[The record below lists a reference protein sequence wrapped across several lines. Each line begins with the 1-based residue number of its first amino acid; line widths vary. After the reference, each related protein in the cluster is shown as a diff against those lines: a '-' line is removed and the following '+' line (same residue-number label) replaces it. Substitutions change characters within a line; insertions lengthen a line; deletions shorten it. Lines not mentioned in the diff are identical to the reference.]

1 MCRVVC
7 VCVCVC
13 AEQLQSTMLTTMCAL
28 TEGPSDSEVV
38 SQCVSALVR
47 RLEFPALSDL
57 LWHALQPAE
66 RYLHSS
72 PCTLELSLAT
82 DTERL
87 SGGVWDQLFS
97 PGDLCVAYVPATQ
110 CAHFARKRPHVFR
123 VMPDVLFPY
132 SWVSSHS
139 FCVFHF
145 ASHGHHKLLC
155 VPLCFARA

>member
-1 MCRVVC
+1 
-7 VCVCVC
+7 
-13 AEQLQSTMLTTMCAL
+13 MLTTMCAL
-28 TEGPSDSEVV
+28 IEGPSDSEVV

-87 SGGVWDQLFS
+87 SGGVWDQPFS

-110 CAHFARKRPHVFR
+110 CAHFTCFPCNARCSFSLSVG
-123 VMPDVLFPY
+123 LIPY
-132 SWVSSHS
+132 AFVCSTLLRTDTIS

-145 ASHGHHKLLC
+145 ASHGRNADHLC
-155 VPLCFARA
+155 IVV